1 MERLEKEWKMHIVDL
16 EMQLDYVLLFDK
28 LFLIAKDKH
37 YWGKQQQYDIH
48 ATLHP
53 IELCSILI
61 IYDLYIV
68 VLYRVNVYYN

>member
-37 YWGKQQQYDIH
+37 Y
-48 ATLHP
+48 
-53 IELCSILI
+53 
-61 IYDLYIV
+61 
-68 VLYRVNVYYN
+68 